1 MIRYIS
7 NSLVLRFC
15 LAFTVLSLLFTLLSW
30 GQTAPN
36 PFWNR
41 YEESTTGL
49 AAHLMRHALVGAI
62 IALPTRRWEFIVTGA
77 LTSLLIDVD
86 HLGWLGVPTVSRSSH
101 SLCFLV
107 LIVVSTAIL
116 ARRGLLGY
124 DVPPVLTSA
133 VAGAVVCAHVALDIL
148 DTQGV
153 FPLWAPVSF
162 QMVRLTDTWAVALLA
177 LAILAVGAGA
187 IVDTRRR
194 APRGYSKALRSDRQH
209 Q

>member
-101 SLCFLV
+101 SLCFLA
-107 LIVVSTAIL
+107 LIVMSTAIL
-116 ARRGLLGY
+116 ARRGLLGN

-153 FPLWAPVSF
+153 FPLWAPASF
-162 QMVRLTDTWAVALLA
+162 QMVRLTDTWAVVLLA
-177 LAILAVGAGA
+177 LAIMAVGAGA
-187 IVDTRRR
+187 IVDTRGR

>member
-1 MIRYIS
+1 LIRYIS

-15 LAFTVLSLLFTLLSW
+15 LAFALLSLLFTLLSW

-36 PFWNR
+36 PFWDR

-49 AAHLMRHALVGAI
+49 AAHLMRHALFGAI
-62 IALPTRRWEFIVTGA
+62 IALPTRRWEFIVAGA

-101 SLCFLV
+101 SLSFLI

-116 ARRGLLGY
+116 TRRGLLGY

-133 VAGAVVCAHVALDIL
+133 LAGAVVCAHVALDIL

-153 FPLWAPVSF
+153 FPLWAPASF
-162 QMVRLTDTWAVALLA
+162 QMVRLTDTWAVVLLA
-177 LAILAVGAGA
+177 LAIMAVGAAA

-194 APRGYSKALRSDRQH
+194 SPTGYNKALRSDRQH

>member
-49 AAHLMRHALVGAI
+49 AAHLMRHAPVGAI
-62 IALPTRRWEFIVTGA
+62 IALPTRRWEFIATGA

-101 SLCFLV
+101 SVFFLV
-107 LIVVSTAIL
+107 LIIVSAAIL
-116 ARRGLLGY
+116 ARRGLLGN

-153 FPLWAPVSF
+153 FPIWAPASF
-162 QMVRLTDTWAVALLA
+162 QMVRLTDTWAVVLLA
-177 LAILAVGAGA
+177 LSIVAVGAA
-187 IVDTRRR
+187 TIVDTRRR
-194 APRGYSKALRSDRQH
+194 SPRGYNKALRSDRQH

>member
-1 MIRYIS
+1 
-7 NSLVLRFC
+7 
-15 LAFTVLSLLFTLLSW
+15 
-30 GQTAPN
+30 
-36 PFWNR
+36 
-41 YEESTTGL
+41 
-49 AAHLMRHALVGAI
+49 
-62 IALPTRRWEFIVTGA
+62 
-77 LTSLLIDVD
+77 
-86 HLGWLGVPTVSRSSH
+86 
-101 SLCFLV
+101 
-107 LIVVSTAIL
+107 
-116 ARRGLLGY
+116 LGY

-194 APRGYSKALRSDRQH
+194 APRGYSKTLRSDRQH